1 MLGQFLDELGIDQ
14 VDLVAN
20 DSGVG
25 IALIFAANAPQRLRS
40 LTLTNGD
47 VLTTGHLRN
56 SVDFPTWSPRA
67 DSQAPLGKDRPFRG
81 S

>member
-25 IALIFAANAPQRLRS
+25 IALIFAAPATESDIDQWRCADNWPPKEFS
-40 LTLTNGD
+40 G
-47 VLTTGHLRN
+47 
-56 SVDFPTWSPRA
+56 FPYMVARA